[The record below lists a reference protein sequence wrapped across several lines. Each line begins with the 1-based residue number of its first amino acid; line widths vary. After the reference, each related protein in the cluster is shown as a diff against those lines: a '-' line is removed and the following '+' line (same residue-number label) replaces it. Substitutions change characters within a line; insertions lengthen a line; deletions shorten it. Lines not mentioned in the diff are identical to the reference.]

1 MAIKAEQVIPLNLLS
16 SWQEFRRGNPQA
28 GFEILDTMKKKA
40 EHDSHSLQRIQF
52 LRTLGELEL
61 ALGR

>member
-1 MAIKAEQVIPLNLLS
+1 
-16 SWQEFRRGNPQA
+16 
-28 GFEILDTMKKKA
+28 MKEKA